1 MRRWCEGMLRIC
13 VTVIAIGFGGCA
25 DRFNQRLDFSVNA
38 PSAPSGI
45 LLAPAPWSEQTKEQ
59 PLAPVVPVM
68 AQREPILVQTE
79 SPSPTTQDEFYDP
92 FAKPG
97 EVLSEQEEYDPWE
110 PFNSVM
116 FEFNRK
122 VDKYVVKPVAQ
133 VYNFILPD
141 RVQVS
146 VSNFF
151 HNVRFVPRFVNNLAQ
166 GKVKGAGLELG
177 RFVVNTTLGIAG
189 FFDVA
194 KDGFHWQTP
203 DEDSGQTLGV
213 YGVGPGPYV
222 VLPLLPPLTVRD
234 AVGYVIDLAL
244 DPINWLVFPVVEV
257 KGAPSLVAHK
267 NRTTST
273 FAQLGTRAGQIVN
286 ERSLNLETFE
296 GVEEATLDL
305 YTAVRNAYLQKRA
318 KAIRE

>member
-1 MRRWCEGMLRIC
+1 MC
-13 VTVIAIGFGGCA
+13 VTVAVIGLGGCA
-25 DRFNQRLDFSVNA
+25 DRFDHRLDFPFNA
-38 PSAPSGI
+38 PSAPSGMT
-45 LLAPAPWSEQTKEQ
+45 LSPGPSLEQANGQ
-59 PLAPVVPVM
+59 PPVSVALGT
-68 AQREPILVQTE
+68 AQREPVLAQTE
-79 SPSPTTQDEFYDP
+79 SGPQADKDEFYDP

-97 EVLSEQEEYDPWE
+97 EALSEQEEYDPWE

-151 HNVRFVPRFVNNLAQ
+151 HNVRFVPRFANNLFQ

-177 RFVVNTTLGIAG
+177 RFVVNTTLGVAG

-194 KDGFHWQTP
+194 RDGFNWQTP

-213 YGVGPGPYV
+213 YGVGPGPYL

-257 KGAPSLVAHK
+257 EGVPSLVAHK

-273 FAQLGTRAGQIVN
+273 FAQLGTRAGQIIN

>member
-1 MRRWCEGMLRIC
+1 MWRRCEGLLRIC
-13 VTVIAIGFGGCA
+13 VTVAAIGFGGCT
-25 DRFNQRLDFSVNA
+25 DRFDHRLDFPVPT
-38 PSAPSGI
+38 PSAPLGI
-45 LLAPAPWSEQTKEQ
+45 LLAPAPSLKQTGEQ
-59 PLAPVVPVM
+59 PRASVEPVM
-68 AQREPILVQTE
+68 AQREPVLAQAETL
-79 SPSPTTQDEFYDP
+79 PQPTQDEFYDP

-97 EVLSEQEEYDPWE
+97 EALSEQEEYDPWE

-122 VDKYVVKPVAQ
+122 VDQYVVKPVAQ

-234 AVGYVIDLAL
+234 AVGYVLDLAL

-257 KGAPSLVAHK
+257 RGAPSLVAHK

>member
-1 MRRWCEGMLRIC
+1 MCLT
-13 VTVIAIGFGGCA
+13 VTAIGFGGCA
-25 DRFNQRLDFSVNA
+25 DRFDHRLGVPFTA

-45 LLAPAPWSEQTKEQ
+45 VLGLPSSLEQTNEQ
-59 PLAPVVPVM
+59 TVVSVAITKDQPGPVLAQAAP
-68 AQREPILVQTE
+68 EPQTA
-79 SPSPTTQDEFYDP
+79 QDEFYDP

-97 EVLSEQEEYDPWE
+97 EALSEQEEYDPWE

-146 VSNFF
+146 ISNFF
-151 HNVRFVPRFVNNLAQ
+151 HNVRFVPRFANNLAQ

-177 RFVVNTTLGIAG
+177 RFIVNTTLGVAG

-194 KDGFHWQTP
+194 RDGFNWQTP

-213 YGVGPGPYV
+213 YGVRPGPYL

-257 KGAPSLVAHK
+257 EGVPSLVAHK

-273 FAQLGTRAGQIVN
+273 FAQLGTRVGQIVN

>member
-1 MRRWCEGMLRIC
+1 MC
-13 VTVIAIGFGGCA
+13 VTVTAIGFGGCA
-25 DRFNQRLDFSVNA
+25 DRFDHRLDVPFTA

-45 LLAPAPWSEQTKEQ
+45 LLAAAPSSKQAKKQ
-59 PLAPVVPVM
+59 PLAPAAPAM
-68 AQREPILVQTE
+68 AQREPILAQTE
-79 SPSPTTQDEFYDP
+79 SPPQTTQDEFYDP

-97 EVLSEQEEYDPWE
+97 EALFEQEESDPWE

-141 RVQVS
+141 RLQVS

-151 HNVRFVPRFVNNLAQ
+151 HNVRFVPRFANNLFQ
-166 GKVKGAGLELG
+166 GKFKGAGLELG
-177 RFVVNTTLGIAG
+177 RFVVNTTLGVAG

-194 KDGFHWQTP
+194 KDGFNWQTP

-213 YGVGPGPYV
+213 YGVAPGPYL

-244 DPINWLVFPVVEV
+244 DPINWLVFPIVEV
-257 KGAPSLVAHK
+257 NNVPSLVAHK

>member
-1 MRRWCEGMLRIC
+1 MRRQCEGLLLMCLT
-13 VTVIAIGFGGCA
+13 VTVIGLGGCA
-25 DRFNQRLDFSVNA
+25 NWFDHRGDFPLAA
-38 PSAPSGI
+38 PSSPSGI
-45 LLAPAPWSEQTKEQ
+45 VLGWPSSLEQTNEQ
-59 PLAPVVPVM
+59 PVVSVAITTDQPGPVLAQAVP
-68 AQREPILVQTE
+68 ESQTA
-79 SPSPTTQDEFYDP
+79 QDEFYDP

-97 EVLSEQEEYDPWE
+97 EALSEQEEYDPWE
-110 PFNSVM
+110 RFNSVM
-116 FEFNRK
+116 FEFNRR
-122 VDKYVVKPVAQ
+122 VDRYVVKPVAQ

-141 RVQVS
+141 RVQVG

-151 HNVRFVPRFVNNLAQ
+151 HNVRFVPRFVNNLFQ

-194 KDGFHWQTP
+194 RDGFNWQTP

-213 YGVGPGPYV
+213 YGVGPGPYL

-234 AVGYVIDLAL
+234 AVGYVVDLAL

-257 KGAPSLVAHK
+257 EGVPSLVAHK

>member
-1 MRRWCEGMLRIC
+1 MRRRWGKLLRLC
-13 VTVIAIGFGGCA
+13 ATVAVIGFGGCA
-25 DRFNQRLDFSVNA
+25 NWFDHRLDFPLTA
-38 PSAPSGI
+38 PLSPSGI
-45 LLAPAPWSEQTKEQ
+45 VPNPPSMDQTNGQLPVPA
-59 PLAPVVPVM
+59 VPGTE
-68 AQREPILVQTE
+68 QREPVLAQT
-79 SPSPTTQDEFYDP
+79 PSQSQPAEDEFYDP

-97 EVLSEQEEYDPWE
+97 EALSEQEEYDPWE

-122 VDKYVVKPVAQ
+122 VDKYVVKPIAQ

-146 VSNFF
+146 VRNFF

-177 RFVVNTTLGIAG
+177 RFVVNTTLGVAG

-194 KDGFHWQTP
+194 KDRFHWQTP
-203 DEDSGQTLGV
+203 EEDSGQTLGV

-273 FAQLGTRAGQIVN
+273 FAQLGTRVGQIVN

>member
-1 MRRWCEGMLRIC
+1 MRRQCEGLLRMC
-13 VTVIAIGFGGCA
+13 LPVTVIGLGGCA
-25 DRFNQRLDFSVNA
+25 NWFDHRGDFPFAA
-38 PSAPSGI
+38 PSSPSGI
-45 LLAPAPWSEQTKEQ
+45 VLSLPSSLEQTNEQ
-59 PLAPVVPVM
+59 PVVSVAITTDQPGPVLAQAAP
-68 AQREPILVQTE
+68 EPQTA
-79 SPSPTTQDEFYDP
+79 QDEFYDP

-97 EVLSEQEEYDPWE
+97 EALSEQEEYDPWE
-110 PFNSVM
+110 RFNSVM
-116 FEFNRK
+116 FEFNRR
-122 VDKYVVKPVAQ
+122 VDRYVVKPVAQ

-151 HNVRFVPRFVNNLAQ
+151 HNVRFVPRFVNNLFQ

-177 RFVVNTTLGIAG
+177 RFVVNTTLGVAG

-194 KDGFHWQTP
+194 KDGFNWQTP

-213 YGVGPGPYV
+213 YGVGPGPYL

-234 AVGYVIDLAL
+234 AVGYVVDLAL
-244 DPINWLVFPVVEV
+244 DPINWLVFPIVEAEGV
-257 KGAPSLVAHK
+257 PSLVAHK

>member
-1 MRRWCEGMLRIC
+1 MCLP
-13 VTVIAIGFGGCA
+13 VTVIGLGGCA
-25 DRFNQRLDFSVNA
+25 NWFDHRGDFPFAA
-38 PSAPSGI
+38 PSSPSGI
-45 LLAPAPWSEQTKEQ
+45 VLSLPSSLEQTNEQ
-59 PLAPVVPVM
+59 PVVSVAITTDQPGPVLAQAAP
-68 AQREPILVQTE
+68 EPQTA
-79 SPSPTTQDEFYDP
+79 QDEFYDP

-97 EVLSEQEEYDPWE
+97 EALSEQEEYDPWE
-110 PFNSVM
+110 RFNSVM
-116 FEFNRK
+116 FEFNRR
-122 VDKYVVKPVAQ
+122 VDRYVVKPVAQ

-151 HNVRFVPRFVNNLAQ
+151 HNVRFVPRFVNNLFQ

-177 RFVVNTTLGIAG
+177 RFVVNTTLGVAG

-194 KDGFHWQTP
+194 KDGFNWQTP

-213 YGVGPGPYV
+213 YGVGPGPYL

-234 AVGYVIDLAL
+234 AVGYVVDLAL
-244 DPINWLVFPVVEV
+244 DPINWLVFPIVEAEGV
-257 KGAPSLVAHK
+257 PSLVAHK